1 MAADRII
8 YALQN
13 VAIDGLQNGDYT
25 FMKGIQSVSMSTNF
39 NLEQV
44 FQFGQLNIYENT
56 EGVPDVEMTLSKAL
70 DGSALMYTTATSGNN
85 VGLVTA
91 SDRQFNT
98 VLGIWDESAFNNATG
113 EPTHMVMLSGCTV
126 GSIGYNFSVDGPFT
140 EDMTI
145 QANNKIWAGSC
156 ARYGLS
162 LESWPTAYTGDTP
175 DAAGGIQNRRSF
187 DKANC
192 LIPSN
197 IPEGKTRIQSISVSC
212 DFGLEPLS
220 ELGSYTPYARKASF
234 PIEVTSDIEVIST
247 GGDGISA
254 TESGCA
260 TGALTQCDVVSN
272 LTDEAILIRTCD
284 GTSID
289 LGNKNKLSSVQYGGG
304 DTAGGNSTV
313 TYSFSNFNDL
323 LVSGSGTFARNA

>member
-44 FQFGQLNIYENT
+44 FQFGQLNIFENT
-56 EGVPDVEMTLSKAL
+56 EGVPDIEMSVSKVL
-70 DGSALMYTTATSGNN
+70 DGSALLYTTATSGNDL
-85 VGLVTA
+85 GLVTA
-91 SDRQFNT
+91 SDRNFNT
-98 VLGIWDESAFNNATG
+98 VLGLWDETLFNNATG
-113 EPTHMVMLSGCTV
+113 EPTHMVMLSGCSV
-126 GSIGYNFSVDGPFT
+126 SSIGYNFSVDGPFT
-140 EDMTI
+140 EDMSI
-145 QANNKIWAGSC
+145 QANNKIWAGNC
-156 ARYGLS
+156 ARYNLS
-162 LESWPTAYTGDTP
+162 LESWPTAYTGDSP
-175 DAAGGIQNRRSF
+175 DAAGGVQNRRAF

-192 LIPSN
+192 TLPSI
-197 IPEGKTRIQSISVSC
+197 IPEGKSRIQSIGVSC

-234 PIEVTSDIEVIST
+234 PIEVTCDIEVITT
-247 GGDGISA
+247 GGDKVNA

-260 TGALTQCDVVSN
+260 TGALTQCSVVSN
-272 LTDEAILIRTCD
+272 LSNESIVIRTCD
-284 GTSID
+284 GTNLN
-289 LGNKNKLSSVQYGGG
+289 LGAKNKLSSVQYGGG
-304 DTAGGNSTV
+304 DAGGGNSTV

-323 LVSGSGTFARNA
+323 LVSGSGTFARNV